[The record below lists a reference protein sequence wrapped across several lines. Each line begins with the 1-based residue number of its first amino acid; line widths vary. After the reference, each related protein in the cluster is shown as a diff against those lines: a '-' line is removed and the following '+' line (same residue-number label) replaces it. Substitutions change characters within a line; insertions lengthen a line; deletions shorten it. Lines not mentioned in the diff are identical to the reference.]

1 MIIVNITIYFFLTTI
16 ILSLLSKNKE
26 GLTCSKKD
34 DKYTKLLIDNNS
46 KQITAIKNKVIL
58 NTNPLN
64 LIMNKI
70 KYWEK
75 KVKDTQNKS
84 KSESNEI
91 SSDEN
96 LVIKEPLP
104 KPIL

>member
-1 MIIVNITIYFFLTTI
+1 MIIVNITILFFLTTI
-16 ILSLLSKNKE
+16 ILSLLSKNNE
-26 GLTCSKKD
+26 GLTSSNKND
-34 DKYTKLLIDNNS
+34 PYTKLLLDNNS
-46 KQITAIKNKVIL
+46 KQITAIKKKVIL

-64 LIMNKI
+64 IILNKI

-84 KSESNEI
+84 KSESDEI

>member
-1 MIIVNITIYFFLTTI
+1 MIIVNITILYFLTTI

-26 GLTCSKKD
+26 GLTSSKKD
-34 DKYTKLLIDNNS
+34 DQYTKLLLNNNS

-64 LIMNKI
+64 IILNKI

-75 KVKDTQNKS
+75 MIKDTQNKS
-84 KSESNEI
+84 KSESNEM
-91 SSDEN
+91 SSELKN
-96 LVIKEPLP
+96 L
-104 KPIL
+104 

>member
-1 MIIVNITIYFFLTTI
+1 MIIVNITILYFLTTI

-26 GLTCSKKD
+26 GLTSSKKD
-34 DKYTKLLIDNNS
+34 DQYTKLLLNKNS

-64 LIMNKI
+64 IILNKI

-75 KVKDTQNKS
+75 IIKDTQNKS

-91 SSDEN
+91 TSDEN

>member
-1 MIIVNITIYFFLTTI
+1 MIIVNITILFFLTTI

-34 DKYTKLLIDNNS
+34 DQHTKLLLDKNS
-46 KQITAIKNKVIL
+46 KQISAIKNKVIL

-64 LIMNKI
+64 SILNKI

-75 KVKDTQNKS
+75 IINETQNKS

-91 SSDEN
+91 STDEN

>member
-1 MIIVNITIYFFLTTI
+1 MIIVNITILYFLTTI

-34 DKYTKLLIDNNS
+34 DQYTKLLLNKNS

-64 LIMNKI
+64 IILNKI

-75 KVKDTQNKS
+75 MIAKTNTLA
-84 KSESNEI
+84 NI
-91 SSDEN
+91 
-96 LVIKEPLP
+96 
-104 KPIL
+104 ILYFLLLYYIL